1 MLLAWL
7 CQVGANTGS
16 DDNYVDLVST
26 GTRVKPVRLLPEEH
40 PQRDAEER
48 SLPVGAPDLVPLPA
62 VALLE
67 TQMVFLDTP
76 KRRFQSHTRRLDR
89 FGV

>member
-40 PQRDAEER
+40 PQRDAEAHIPQVIGRVLAITVE
-48 SLPVGAPDLVPLPA
+48 
-62 VALLE
+62 
-67 TQMVFLDTP
+67 
-76 KRRFQSHTRRLDR
+76 
-89 FGV
+89 